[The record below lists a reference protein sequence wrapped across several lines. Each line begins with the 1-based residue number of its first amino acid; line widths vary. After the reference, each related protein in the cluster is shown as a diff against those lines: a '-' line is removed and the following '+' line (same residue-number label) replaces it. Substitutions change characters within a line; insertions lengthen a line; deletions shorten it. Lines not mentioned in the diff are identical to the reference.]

1 VSIEE
6 ILRWTLELISFWL
19 AVQWGYALAVLV
31 LGRVIVDYYFYGTW
45 ENPEN
50 AIQKIINFLM
60 AFLFGFGPYFYKKFR
75 KYNWLMRR
83 LALLGVLIAGGIT
96 AILAYL
102 GIEAVLKFLF
112 L

>member
-1 VSIEE
+1 VNTEE
-6 ILRWTLELISFWL
+6 IVTWILEIISFWL

-50 AIQKIINFLM
+50 VVQKIINFLM

-75 KYNWLMRR
+75 KDSWLKRR
-83 LALLGVLIAGGIT
+83 LALLGVLIAGGIA

-102 GIEAVLKFLF
+102 ALEAVLKLLLF
-112 L
+112 